1 MAKQT
6 PMDREA
12 ADRTARAAQ
21 ENPESK
27 TAQDDFPSR
36 ASAAAD
42 RNEQDDRD
50 APPET
55 ADRGGSGKHRAP
67 GGMCPVRS
75 VRFSRC

>member
-12 ADRTARAAQ
+12 ADRIARAAQ

-50 APPET
+50 EPPEN
-55 ADRGGSGKHRAP
+55 R
-67 GGMCPVRS
+67 
-75 VRFSRC
+75 